1 MACVHACSTYACQM
15 YQSMH
20 SVASGPGNA
29 YLCKPSLRHLHVCV
43 GKTSGRECSSAGS
56 CSLLACLPVQQGT
69 RLCASHSFRY
79 IPGDQHLDHIRGW
92 FNHVQEL
99 AQTGMHILQLACLTK
114 TACSD
119 GCLDT

>member
-1 MACVHACSTYACQM
+1 MSDVSKHV
-15 YQSMH
+15 H

-43 GKTSGRECSSAGS
+43 GKTSGRECSGAGS
-56 CSLLACLPVQQGT
+56 SSLLTRLPVQQGT
-69 RLCASHSFRY
+69 RLCASHSVWHFL
-79 IPGDQHLDHIRGW
+79 GDQHLDHICGW
-92 FNHVQEL
+92 FDHVQEF
-99 AQTGMHILQLACLTK
+99 AQTGMHTLQLACLTT